1 MSETVIHNEAL
12 SNKLNYLGETKQQIK
27 EALVYKGQTVNSS
40 DSFRDYVEKIKNIV
54 TGDVI
59 LYRSVSEMKNQTGIE
74 EGQIG
79 LVYNGSSLLGIYK
92 YENSEWNL
100 LPTQYTLTNAN
111 QLLPGIT
118 AYGKSGNVTGNN
130 TFYDNTFDYDGMVH
144 NVYNVDTLDGAQEF
158 YLLEKLESKSY
169 SPVKI
174 IEDTLFNIDTS
185 TYNPVIVKDTVIDF
199 VAEETLTPLTS
210 NINQAYGAGADNCWF
225 YKMYANDMRM
235 IYYRDAEVEIVK
247 FINCAHTG
255 TNKQLDE
262 LFRYN
267 GDLYLARP
275 AGTTLEI
282 LKLNTETYLFE
293 VVKTINVSDIAFI
306 IGVVGTQIYYLNYT
320 SSIAEFQVYCYD
332 IALDT
337 VSDILCYGQS
347 YAFPSFGGFNKFV
360 LWDYTYFTIG
370 ETQKTNNS
378 DYGGGQNDKYS
389 THIFMIH
396 DGNFTP
402 YTVQTDF
409 VPRTNFV
416 YDDYIYG
423 KNNDGSEYLKEID
436 KYVILSDGT
445 TYKKFYQK
453 NLGRYGFEVSSTVL
467 QPIGLPAVN
476 NMYGQTIYKKPT
488 SLYELITYGKNKAK
502 FNLESLT
509 LTTDV
514 FNTNY
519 EVIAFKDHFVVIKYN
534 EFKITSI
541 KLGFYKE
548 IPINDASVGYVL
560 IDGQAFKE
568 DPATGLNQYVYY
580 NMAPASISEDDYR
593 DSVLLTNKILGITG

>member
-12 SNKLNYLGETKQQIK
+12 SNKLNYLGETKEQIK
-27 EALVYKGQTVNSS
+27 NALVYKGQTVSSS
-40 DSFRDYVEKIKNIV
+40 DTFRDYVDKIKNIV

-59 LYRSVSEMKNQTGIE
+59 LYRSVSEMKNQTGVE

-92 YENSEWNL
+92 YENSEWSL
-100 LPTQYTLTNAN
+100 LPTQYTLTSAN
-111 QLLPGIT
+111 QLLPGVT
-118 AYGKSGNVTGNN
+118 AYGQKGNVTGDK
-130 TFYDNTFDYDGMVH
+130 TFYDNTFEYKGMVH
-144 NVYNVDTLDGAQEF
+144 NVYNVESLDGAQEF
-158 YLLEKLESKSY
+158 YLLEKLTSKPY
-169 SPVKI
+169 TPVKI
-174 IEDTLFNIDTS
+174 IEDTLFDIDNS
-185 TYNPVIVKDTVIDF
+185 KYNPVIVKDTVTDI
-199 VAEETLTPLTS
+199 VSENALTPLTS
-210 NINQAYGAGADNCWF
+210 NINQAYGAGKDSCWF
-225 YKMYANDMRM
+225 YKMYSNDMRM
-235 IYYRDAEVEIVK
+235 IYYRDTEVEIAK
-247 FINCAHTG
+247 FINCPHTG
-255 TNKQLDE
+255 TKNQLDE

-275 AGTTLEI
+275 SANKLEI
-282 LKLNTETYLFE
+282 LKFNTDTELFE
-293 VVKTINVSDIAFI
+293 LHHNINVADTAFI

-320 SSIAEFQVYCYD
+320 ESIAEFQVYCYD
-332 IALDT
+332 IELNT

-378 DYGGGQNDKYS
+378 DYGGGLNDKYS
-389 THIFMIH
+389 THVFMVNE
-396 DGNFTP
+396 GNFTA
-402 YTVQTDF
+402 YTIQTDF

-416 YDDYIYG
+416 YDEYVYRKDEN
-423 KNNDGSEYLKEID
+423 KVEYLYKID
-436 KYVILSDGT
+436 KYVIISDGI

-453 NLGRYGFEVSSTVL
+453 TTGRYGFESSSTVL

-476 NMYGQTIYKKPT
+476 TMYGQTIYKKPT
-488 SLYELITYGKNKAK
+488 STYELVTYGQNKAR
-502 FNLESLT
+502 FDLEHLT
-509 LTTDV
+509 FTTDT
-514 FNTNY
+514 FSTNY
-519 EVIAFKDHFVVIKYN
+519 EVLAYKDHFVVIKYN

-548 IPINDASVGYVL
+548 IPLNDASVGYVL